1 MREKKRV
8 LSVQSGNGQLL
19 AQLFLLLQTKKGSD
33 PLLRVSASG
42 CLPVLSMG
50 YTPQGALWWRWAS
63 THRETSSRQRAASIC
78 ADSTAHERN
87 SAQEVEQAE
96 KNRTRVEILQHRN
109 KCCINTTYYRNAV
122 TSSPTIRF

>member
-1 MREKKRV
+1 M
-8 LSVQSGNGQLL
+8 QSGNGQLL

-78 ADSTAHERN
+78 ADSAAHERN

-96 KNRTRVEILQHRN
+96 KKTEPEWKYYSIETNVVLTRYITEMQ
-109 KCCINTTYYRNAV
+109 
-122 TSSPTIRF
+122 